1 MSLGEREQELGMD
14 KESEVFLRVPEIG
27 AVWSRN

>member
-1 MSLGEREQELGMD
+1 MPLGERGQELDMD
-14 KESEVFLRVPEIG
+14 KESEVFLRIPETG